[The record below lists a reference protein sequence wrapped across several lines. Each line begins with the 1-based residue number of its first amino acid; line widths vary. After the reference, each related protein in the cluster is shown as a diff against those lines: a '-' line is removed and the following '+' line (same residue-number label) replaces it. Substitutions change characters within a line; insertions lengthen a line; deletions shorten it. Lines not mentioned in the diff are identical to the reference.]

1 MQPHRPYISQI
12 RLDFNFRFRYRVA
25 EHARGAR
32 APVQKMVW
40 KRGVKCLD
48 KFYARWLE
56 RGYEKNLRI
65 VLECVQELLDYL
77 QGKIVVTA
85 DHGELLGENGQFFHP
100 GFENRQFVESR
111 HKKLIEIPWLEITRD
126 QPNTIIPAT
135 IDFRESEI
143 LSEKDEKIKDRLKAL
158 GYIE

>member
-1 MQPHRPYISQI
+1 
-12 RLDFNFRFRYRVA
+12 
-25 EHARGAR
+25 
-32 APVQKMVW
+32 MVW
-40 KRGVKCLD
+40 KSGVKYLN

-56 RGYEKNLRI
+56 RQYEKNLRI

-100 GFENRQFVESR
+100 GFENRQFEESR

-143 LSEKDEKIKDRLKAL
+143 LSEEDEEIIIDRLKAL